1 MNITDRL
8 VGIFNP
14 KAALQR
20 AQARA
25 AMTLINEY
33 VAMQKR
39 RYEGAA
45 KSRRTSGWRTAPTDA
60 NAEIAPALNI
70 LRERSRDLVRNDPY
84 AANAV
89 ETIVTNTIGLGIMA
103 KFTNPNLQAAWKIW
117 CNSTDCD
124 ADDTH
129 DFYGLQALALRC
141 VVESGEVLIRRRIRK
156 SSDGFAIPLQL
167 QVLEPDHLDE
177 TKRGKQP
184 NGNNIIAGVEF
195 DPIGRRVAYHL
206 RRGHPGAEDSDATV
220 SRIDAVDVLHLYRC
234 DRPGQVRG
242 VPWAAPVILRHRDF
256 ADYED
261 AYLFRNKLANCHVG
275 VITQPEPGDNDPAET
290 VLPESLEPG
299 AYEKLPH
306 GHEITF
312 NDPPKPDGYGA
323 YAKAVLRAIAAGWG
337 ISYEALTGDLS
348 EVNFSSGRMGWIESG
363 RKVAKWQ
370 WMMMVPGMCDPVA
383 DWFALAAAPSA
394 KDTAR
399 VWTPPRR
406 QMINPAQEIPAIRA
420 GIRSGLMSL
429 SNALRETGDDR
440 NDVLAELSE
449 DLKHANKLGLVLDID
464 ASKVSSQGMAQANA
478 PAPDEPE
485 PTKSKA
491 AT

>member
-1 MNITDRL
+1 MNITDRF
-8 VGIFNP
+8 VGYFNP

-25 AMTLINEY
+25 AMTLIDDY
-33 VAMQKR
+33 LAMQKR
-39 RYEGAA
+39 RYEAAA
-45 KSRRTSGWRTAPTDA
+45 KGRRTSGWRTSPTDS
-60 NAEIAPALNI
+60 NAEALPVLAT
-70 LRERSRDLVRNDPY
+70 LRDRSRDLVRNDPY

-103 KFTNPNLQAAWKIW
+103 KFSSPQLQAAWKIW
-117 CNSTDCD
+117 CNSTVCD
-124 ADDTH
+124 ADDKH

-156 SSDGFAIPLQL
+156 SSDGFVIPLQL
-167 QVLEPDHLDE
+167 QILEPDHLVLD
-177 TKRGKQP
+177 KDGKQA
-184 NGNNIIAGVEF
+184 NGNVVIGGVEF
-195 DPIGRRVAYHL
+195 DGIGRRVAYHL
-206 RRGHPGAEDSDATV
+206 RRGHPGAADSDATI
-220 SRIDAVDVLHLYRC
+220 SRIDAKEVRHLFRC

-242 VPWAAPVILRHRDF
+242 VPWAAPVMLAHRDF
-256 ADYED
+256 ADYTD
-261 AYLFRNKLANCHVG
+261 AYLYRNKLANCHVG
-275 VITQPEPGDNDPAET
+275 VITQAEPGDNDPANPAI
-290 VLPESLEPG
+290 PEALEPG
-299 AYEKLPH
+299 AYETLAP
-306 GHEITF
+306 GQEITF

-323 YAKAVLRAIAAGWG
+323 YTKAVLRQIAAGWG

-383 DWFALAAAPSA
+383 DWFALAAAPSTTE
-394 KDTAR
+394 TAR

-440 NDVLAELSE
+440 TDVLGELAV
-449 DLKHANKLGLVLDID
+449 DLKAARDLGLVLDID
-464 ASKVSSQGMAQANA
+464 ASMVSSQGMAQVFA
-478 PAPDEPE
+478 PEPE
-485 PTKSKA
+485 TPNKKA